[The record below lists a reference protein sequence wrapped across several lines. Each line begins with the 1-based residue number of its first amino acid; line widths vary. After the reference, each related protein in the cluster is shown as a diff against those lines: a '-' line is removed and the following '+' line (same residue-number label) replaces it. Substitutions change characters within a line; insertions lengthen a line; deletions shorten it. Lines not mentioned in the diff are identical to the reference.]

1 MRVIMA
7 LCMRNIKLFLR
18 NRLQII
24 LIIIMP
30 LFYLYL
36 LSAIFKS
43 TNISNPTTYVLTGI
57 IIIVVFQTSLN
68 IATSTIDDIVN
79 GYMKEILVSPIKRT
93 QIVFGQIFS
102 ATIIAT
108 FQGII
113 ILIIGYFI
121 GLQYTTIWTP
131 VFILLSMIFIGLV
144 FSSFGLYLATSIK
157 NSQTFQIASVA
168 ITTPITFLCGVYV
181 PLSLLPK
188 GLQYI
193 AFLNPMTYAAS
204 FFRTLSL
211 EKMSMPV
218 NDLVADQLALKL
230 HNLVITPQMSFFIVL
245 LFGVLFLFLC
255 TISFVRVD
263 FSKVNRSQGAKDI
276 YDQ

>member
-1 MRVIMA
+1 
-7 LCMRNIKLFLR
+7 KLFLR

-102 ATIIAT
+102 ATTIAT
-108 FQGII
+108 YQVII
-113 ILIIGYFI
+113 ILILGYFI
-121 GLQYTTIWTP
+121 GL
-131 VFILLSMIFIGLV
+131 
-144 FSSFGLYLATSIK
+144 
-157 NSQTFQIASVA
+157 
-168 ITTPITFLCGVYV
+168 
-181 PLSLLPK
+181 
-188 GLQYI
+188 
-193 AFLNPMTYAAS
+193 
-204 FFRTLSL
+204 R
-211 EKMSMPV
+211 
-218 NDLVADQLALKL
+218 
-230 HNLVITPQMSFFIVL
+230 
-245 LFGVLFLFLC
+245 
-255 TISFVRVD
+255 
-263 FSKVNRSQGAKDI
+263 
-276 YDQ
+276 